1 MKIGFSG
8 FSASG
13 KTSSAHELVAKIKK
27 RSNTCSLISGAAR
40 SSWKLASGDT
50 SLDVHL
56 EVIGRQLVQE
66 TSVSNNTEYTICD
79 RTMLDYLA
87 YGECRGLGEI
97 EHRDLFLS
105 MKDFCRH
112 FMRTYDV
119 IFVVEG
125 SFGNRDLDNARLVN
139 DVLEQDFMQS
149 LNRLI
154 DEFDI
159 RDRSVQVAPY
169 DLSSEAWSWVQRRS
183 SGIKNVR

>member
-13 KTSSAHELVAKIKK
+13 KTSAAHELVAKIKK
-27 RSNTCSLISGAAR
+27 RSATCSLISGAAR

-50 SLDVHL
+50 SLDMHL
-56 EVIGRQLVQE
+56 EVIGRQLIQE

-125 SFGNRDLDNARLVN
+125 SFGNREMDNARLVN

-149 LNRLI
+149 LNRLV

-159 RDRSVQVAPY
+159 RDRSVQVAPS

-183 SGIKNVR
+183 NGIKNVR